1 LSIQSIAASKTI
13 RVVVAMTMIIIGL
26 AACDVGTAPA
36 QPVPIPTV
44 TLPAGGKPAAP
55 AQPAPSAN
63 PPAQQP
69 NPPAPQPAQTAAA
82 IVNGQPIPLDAFLRE
97 VERRAQAQGLDP
109 NAPQNQQ
116 AAAQIKS
123 LVLDNMIDDVLV
135 AQDAA
140 RQGVSVSDDELNT
153 AMQQMIDASGG
164 QTAYEQQLIA
174 QGQTPDEARA
184 LQRLQMLYNKMRDK
198 VIQPIGNTAEQVH
211 ARHILV
217 DSQAAAEALLTQIQA
232 GADFGQIAQQSSQD
246 TLTKAA
252 GGDLG
257 WFPRGVLVSKE
268 VEDAAFALQPGQ
280 VSGVVQSAFGFHIVQ
295 VLERDAARPV
305 DQDTLAKM
313 QQAAVEQWLA
323 GLRAAAKVER
333 LAAQ

>member
-1 LSIQSIAASKTI
+1 MI

-26 AACDVGTAPA
+26 AACDVGSAPA
-36 QPVPIPTV
+36 QPVAIPTV

-55 AQPAPSAN
+55 AQSAPPTN
-63 PPAQQP
+63 PPAQQQP
-69 NPPAPQPAQTAAA
+69 NQPAPQPDQTAAA
-82 IVNGQPIPLDAFLRE
+82 IVNGQSIPLDAFLRE

-116 AAAQIKS
+116 AVAQIKS

-140 RQGVSVSDDELNT
+140 RQGVSVSDAELDV

-164 QTAYEQQLIA
+164 QTAYEQQLVA

-295 VLERDAARPV
+295 VLARDPSRPV

>member
-1 LSIQSIAASKTI
+1 
-13 RVVVAMTMIIIGL
+13 V
-26 AACDVGTAPA
+26 
-36 QPVPIPTV
+36 
-44 TLPAGGKPAAP
+44 
-55 AQPAPSAN
+55 
-63 PPAQQP
+63 
-69 NPPAPQPAQTAAA
+69 QTAAA

-116 AAAQIKS
+116 AVEQIKS

-140 RQGVSVSDDELNT
+140 RQGVSVSDAELDV

-164 QTAYEQQLIA
+164 QTAYEQQLVA

-295 VLERDAARPV
+295 VLARDPSRPV

>member
-1 LSIQSIAASKTI
+1 
-13 RVVVAMTMIIIGL
+13 MPGP
-26 AACDVGTAPA
+26 APA
-36 QPVPIPTV
+36 QPVAIPTV

-55 AQPAPSAN
+55 AQSAPPTN
-63 PPAQQP
+63 PPAQQQP
-69 NPPAPQPAQTAAA
+69 NQPAPQPDQTAAA

-116 AAAQIKS
+116 AVEQIKS
-123 LVLDNMIDDVLV
+123 LVLDNMIDDVLL
-135 AQDAA
+135 AQEAA
-140 RQGVSVSDDELNT
+140 RQGVSVSDAELDA

-164 QTAYEQQLIA
+164 QTAYEQQLVA

-198 VIQPIGNTAEQVH
+198 VIQPVGNTAEQVH

-217 DSQAAAEALLTQIQA
+217 DSQAAAEALLTQVQA

-257 WFPRGVLVSKE
+257 WFPRGGLPVSKE

-295 VLERDAARPV
+295 VLARDPSRPV
-305 DQDTLAKM
+305 DQDTLEKM
-313 QQAAVEQWLA
+313 QRAAMEQWLA